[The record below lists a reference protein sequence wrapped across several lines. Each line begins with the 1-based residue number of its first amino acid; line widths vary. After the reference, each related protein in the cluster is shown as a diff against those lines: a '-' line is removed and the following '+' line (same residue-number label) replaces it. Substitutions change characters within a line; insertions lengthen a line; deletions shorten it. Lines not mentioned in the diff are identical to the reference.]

1 MTRTDIAK
9 ALRRY
14 CGRETIRLKEIAGF
28 IGDSNKERVKRKYCA
43 GLEAISGQ
51 MYLVDEV
58 AARMKE
64 TCEIK

>member
-9 ALRRY
+9 SLRRY

-28 IGDSNKERVKRKYCA
+28 IGDSNLDRVKKKYCA
-43 GLEAISGQ
+43 GLEAISGR
-51 MYLVDEV
+51 MYLVTEV
-58 AARMKE
+58 AERMKE